1 MRFLERTI
9 LVVLLGAGMTM
20 GCVGSG
26 RGMRAAR
33 DAREVRAPEV
43 PEEAAR
49 SSRDSSDSSEPEEA
63 GVAMH
68 ESPR

>member
-1 MRFLERTI
+1 MRFLERTT
-9 LVVLLGAGMTM
+9 LVVLLGGCMAM

-43 PEEAAR
+43 PEEAPR
-49 SSRDSSDSSEPEEA
+49 RSSDSSQPEEA
-63 GVAMH
+63 GVAMD
-68 ESPR
+68 EPAR